1 MAISKMLQGLSKTLK
16 FYVRFTPSFTRI
28 GYVARLL
35 PFRPISGNFAGQRWL
50 VSGASGGIGKA
61 VALMAAGRGAQVFA
75 VGRNLD
81 ALESLVSES
90 VELAGTIHPVLC
102 DLASVA
108 AIDEMARNWS
118 PSNEINVLVNCV
130 GILNRDYS
138 STHEGFE
145 TTYTTNLLGHF
156 HLTETLAE
164 IGCLSK
170 GANII
175 NVTSGG
181 MFNVPLNLPMLDGNK
196 KVYNGFG
203 AYAAHKRAQ
212 VALTDYWRDTYGQ
225 RGIQAYVV
233 HPGWADTAGV
243 RSSLPTFRKILK
255 PILRNAAQAA
265 DTIIW
270 LAASRPTAIAD
281 RVWFDR
287 KQRTTHAYSHTRQPQ
302 TTVPLLIARLD
313 EDRRRALAAKGPKI
327 G

>member
-1 MAISKMLQGLSKTLK
+1 MALPKMLQGLSKTLK
-16 FYVRFTPSFTRI
+16 FYARFTPSFTRI

-35 PFRPISGNFAGQRWL
+35 PFRPISGSFAGQRWL
-50 VSGASGGIGKA
+50 VTGASGGIGKA

-81 ALESLVSES
+81 ALESLVAES

-108 AIDEMARNWS
+108 AIDEMARNWNQS
-118 PSNEINVLVNCV
+118 TEIDVLVNCV

-203 AYAAHKRAQ
+203 AYASHKRAQ
-212 VALTDYWRDTYGQ
+212 VALTDYWRDRHG
-225 RGIQAYVV
+225 GCSVIAANVSEDLK
-233 HPGWADTAGV
+233 ADTAQCGAGGGYNHMVGSIEAHCNCRPCLV
-243 RSSLPTFRKILK
+243 RS
-255 PILRNAAQAA
+255 QA
-265 DTIIW
+265 T
-270 LAASRPTAIAD
+270 L
-281 RVWFDR
+281 
-287 KQRTTHAYSHTRQPQ
+287 H
-302 TTVPLLIARLD
+302 ARLCSYPS
-313 EDRRRALAAKGPKI
+313 AANNGPVI
-327 G
+327 DCPP